1 MMRGLGFDI
10 VPESPGPGMSDK
22 LGISQRGLW
31 VANLF
36 KFQCQFVDLSF
47 LNNKTM
53 VLDYR
58 SLCV

>member
-1 MMRGLGFDI
+1 
-10 VPESPGPGMSDK
+10 MSDK

-36 KFQCQFVDLSF
+36 LSVSLFKLVDLSF
-47 LNNKTM
+47 LNNKAM